1 MYLYMEFCFNLQES
15 KYNPDIHSS
24 DYKYSV
30 SDLALS
36 REQRDF
42 YEINGYLVV
51 PKLVPDY
58 LLDRCWYIIISCTII
73 ISFKICI

>member
-1 MYLYMEFCFNLQES
+1 M
-15 KYNPDIHSS
+15 S
-24 DYKYSV
+24 DYKYSK
-30 SDLALS
+30 SDLILT

-58 LLDRCWYIIISCTII
+58 LLDRCW
-73 ISFKICI
+73 